1 MGAFAGNDRLKKAIL
16 VLAAL
21 LIGASGCAEF
31 LARQPKLD
39 YQKVIADGRAHRRRA
54 DVKNRVGLE
63 LLKEHNFDGAE
74 VAFQQA
80 LIADSSYAPAHNNL
94 GVLYYEQ
101 GDNYLAAREFEEARR
116 LTPECPQ
123 PVNNL
128 GLIYYE
134 VDKFDEAIGYFQ
146 QAYELGPTNPEY
158 LGNLVRA
165 RVRRGD
171 RTYDLREQIEALQ
184 LIENRAE
191 WKDWEAEQLAL
202 GEIDDVVIEDAS
214 SLPDYYEIPIGQP
227 TIIEPALQPPLESP
241 VLMQS
246 PDSPLI
252 RQPSDLEPAE
262 VFTESIN

>member
-1 MGAFAGNDRLKKAIL
+1 MGNDRLKKAIL

-21 LIGASGCAEF
+21 LACVSGCAEF

-80 LIADSSYAPAHNNL
+80 LIADSSFAPAHNNL
-94 GVLYYEQ
+94 GKLYYEQ

-123 PVNNL
+123 PINNL

-146 QAYELGPTNPEY
+146 QACELDPTNPEY

-191 WKDWEAEQLAL
+191 WKDWEAEQLAMGGL
-202 GEIDDVVIEDAS
+202 DNIVVVNAS
-214 SLPDYYEIPIGQP
+214 SLPVYHEIPNVQS
-227 TIIEPALQPPLESP
+227 TIIEPALEPTLVSPEFMQTPAPP
-241 VLMQS
+241 V
-246 PDSPLI
+246 I
-252 RQPSDLEPAE
+252 RLPRDLEPAE
-262 VFTESIN
+262 VFIESIN